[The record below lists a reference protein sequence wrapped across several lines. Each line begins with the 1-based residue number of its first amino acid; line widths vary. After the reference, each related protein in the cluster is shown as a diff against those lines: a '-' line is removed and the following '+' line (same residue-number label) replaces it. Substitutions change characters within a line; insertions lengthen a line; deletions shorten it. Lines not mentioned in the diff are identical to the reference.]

1 MVTKNK
7 SAISYEGNTLKITM
21 PITSKGQ
28 KSKNGNIVTNYNANG
43 SLDVP
48 SIKSSVALDSK
59 YVEGADPNRE
69 YFVIAGV
76 WSKEKV
82 EKANPKKKGKKG
94 KQSILEVPETTTTTP
109 TISAE
114 QLKMVEAM
122 RYLEEKGIK
131 FGN

>member
-1 MVTKNK
+1 
-7 SAISYEGNTLKITM
+7 M

-82 EKANPKKKGKKG
+82 EKANPKKKGKKA
-94 KQSILEVPETTTTTP
+94 KQSTLEVP

-122 RYLEEKGIK
+122 KYLEEKGIK